1 MIRKQLYLTP
11 EIERG
16 LTIEAR
22 RQGKTTAEVVRNILA
37 KSLKVE
43 KRKDENGGAFLLR
56 LAAGAGH
63 GPKDL
68 STNLTSYLYGE
79 KSPNY
84 GRRKK
89 TARRR

>member
-22 RQGKTTAEVVRNILA
+22 RQGKTTAEVVRNILQ
-37 KSLKVE
+37 KSLKIE
-43 KRKDENGGAFLLR
+43 KQQEENGGAFLLR
-56 LAAGAGH
+56 LAANAGH

-68 STNLTSYLYGE
+68 STNLTSYLYGD

-84 GRRKK
+84 GKGKHAKRK
-89 TARRR
+89 